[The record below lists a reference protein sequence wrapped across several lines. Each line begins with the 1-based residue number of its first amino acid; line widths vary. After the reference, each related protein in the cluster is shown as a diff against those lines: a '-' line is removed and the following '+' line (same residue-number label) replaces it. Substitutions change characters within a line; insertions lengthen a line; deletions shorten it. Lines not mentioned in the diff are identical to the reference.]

1 MLNHQEG
8 RITATLNAVLVRSR
22 QEAHLNAHHV
32 MQASILHQRLL
43 RALHAVQDTTKSIR
57 DKTTATPHVQQ
68 ASILQQAR
76 LNAHHVMQASI
87 LQQRLLHALHA
98 LLDITKGLLDKL
110 LAYHVR
116 QAHIILHHKARY
128 AQIATT
134 DNTKKRQGRVNAK
147 RAWPE
152 SLQ

>member
-1 MLNHQEG
+1 
-8 RITATLNAVLVRSR
+8 
-22 QEAHLNAHHV
+22 
-32 MQASILHQRLL
+32 
-43 RALHAVQDTTKSIR
+43 
-57 DKTTATPHVQQ
+57 VQQ

-98 LLDITKGLLDKL
+98 LLDTTKGLLDKL